1 MPSLGKSDQLRKRAT
16 KQTETV
22 NNTNSSNSIGIYC

>member
-22 NNTNSSNSIGIYC
+22 NNTNSNYFKRL